1 MMCANYRDSYSAA
14 SGKNRGPSF
23 YFLNALYSVR
33 PLINLRRLL
42 FAVLAGLTASLW
54 ITLLLTPWGPVD
66 YEPYRNR
73 RVCLTGTVSG
83 LEPALENDEVIWRM
97 TLADV
102 DVESSGA
109 AGSGSGTLPLEKRAR
124 VLCVLDCKPD
134 LDMSARV
141 RVRGSLFPFR
151 FARNE
156 GEFDSRLYYHILRTA
171 FSLRDVR
178 IEASSGP
185 TDHLAAS
192 LYRLKRLLAGVINLV
207 FPDRTAPVL
216 QAILLGEKGLLGS
229 ETKDLYQG
237 AGIIHILSISGV
249 TRSHMSI
256 CGKS

>member
-1 MMCANYRDSYSAA
+1 MCANYRDSYGAA

-33 PLINLRRLL
+33 PLINLRRPL

-54 ITLLLTPWGPVD
+54 ITLLLTSWGPVD
-66 YEPYRNR
+66 YEPHRNR
-73 RVCLTGTVSG
+73 RVCLTGTVAG
-83 LEPALENDEVIWRM
+83 LEPALEKDEVIWQM
-97 TLADV
+97 PLADV
-102 DVESSGA
+102 DVELSGT

-124 VLCVLDCKPD
+124 VLCVLDCRPD

-141 RVRGSLFPFR
+141 RVRGSLIPFR

-192 LYRLKRLLAGVINLV
+192 LYRLKRLLAAVIDLV

>member
-1 MMCANYRDSYSAA
+1 MCANYRDSYGAA

-33 PLINLRRLL
+33 PLINLRRPL

-54 ITLLLTPWGPVD
+54 ITLLLTSWGPVD
-66 YEPYRNR
+66 YEPHRNR
-73 RVCLTGTVSG
+73 RVCLTGTVAG
-83 LEPALENDEVIWRM
+83 LEPALENDEVIWRL
-97 TLADV
+97 TLANV
-102 DVESSGA
+102 NLESSGA
-109 AGSGSGTLPLEKRAR
+109 AGSGSGTLPLERRGR
-124 VLCVLDCKPD
+124 VLCVLDCRPD

-141 RVRGSLFPFR
+141 RVRGSLTPFR

-178 IEASSGP
+178 IEASSSP

-192 LYRLKRLLAGVINLV
+192 LYRLKRHLAAVIDLV
-207 FPDRTAPVL
+207 FPDRTAPAL